1 MDFAPLNIV
10 TGYTYLES
18 GITAGRAAKEAR
30 KRGYPG
36 IGIQDIDT
44 LAGIAPFESE
54 ARGMGLGS
62 ALGTR
67 FSPLPSL
74 ALYIKEEK
82 GYRNLLRLDTLRE
95 LGLLKEEDFFTHAE
109 GLLAVLVPSP
119 GTAFEQR
126 VLEKAAKAFHDLWIG
141 LPLLPKEE
149 MDSWRDFAKDRG
161 IPVAAFPEVRYWRK
175 EDHVSLLMLH
185 AIKEQEK
192 LSIKEAEGNL
202 FFPTPESLQK
212 SYLPEEIKESVAIL
226 RKCMGFRYVVERGTP
241 LLYPEAKEEGA
252 APYLRRVAEEGLRRK
267 GKLEKP
273 GYRER
278 LDYEL
283 RTIEKT
289 GFSDYMLIVQEYV
302 DEARRR
308 GILVGPGR
316 GSAPGSI
323 VAYALGITMPDPL
336 EHGLLFERFL
346 NPERKSMPDIDVD
359 FEDVRRDELFLHLEE
374 RYGKERTARI
384 LAVQTIKAKK
394 ALDDVGRIYS
404 YPESDISLL
413 KGKILDDDRSLRDD
427 YRLDKDFRS
436 LVDSDPYYLEI
447 VSLAS
452 KIEGLP
458 RQEGLHAPGALLNET
473 PLGEAL
479 PLHERDGTRVA
490 LLDKDHLEPQ
500 GFLKMDLL
508 PLTNL
513 STIRLVL
520 EDVREKEGKEL
531 SYEDIPY
538 DDEEA
543 IALIRRGETM
553 GLFQLESPGMKRA
566 IEEVRPTSFGDIA
579 AIEAL
584 FRPGPMGQIPLYARR
599 KNGKEETSYPLE
611 ALRPI
616 LEETYGIIVYQEQ
629 VMEICRKAAGMSY
642 GESDLFRRAIA
653 KKDAEKLH
661 ALRPRFLEGM
671 RRKGHTEKEAED
683 LYSLIERFAD
693 YGFNKSHAV
702 SYAMLTCQMAYLKA
716 RFPRSFYAAIL
727 QGMGPGERKF
737 RDVLSEMRRR
747 GMRLLLPDVNRSG
760 FRFEAEEGGI
770 RAPLSFV
777 KEIPGNLV
785 RGILEEREENGP
797 YKDLFDFAA
806 RARKKGLQLKHLVRL
821 MDGGALDCFH
831 ETRATLRASAPRAMD
846 YARMLVGDDG
856 SALLVDFDA
865 PKPSLRKAEED
876 PRVALEAE
884 KEALGIMLSGS
895 PLAHLSE
902 TIRKSGAIPLSDIP
916 ESGSFLTVGLVKAV
930 RARLTKSGKKM
941 AYLEV
946 QDEAGEESFTLWEEC
961 YREAYPLLKAD
972 RPLLLKGHVNM
983 YKGRRS
989 LVLDEA
995 RPLLEE

>member
-74 ALYIKEEK
+74 ALYIKEDK

-126 VLEKAAKAFHDLWIG
+126 ILEKAAKAFHDLWIG

-316 GSAPGSI
+316 GSAPGSL

-384 LAVQTIKAKK
+384 SEMIATIQT
-394 ALDDVGRIYS
+394 
-404 YPESDISLL
+404 
-413 KGKILDDDRSLRDD
+413 
-427 YRLDKDFRS
+427 
-436 LVDSDPYYLEI
+436 
-447 VSLAS
+447 
-452 KIEGLP
+452 
-458 RQEGLHAPGALLNET
+458 
-473 PLGEAL
+473 
-479 PLHERDGTRVA
+479 
-490 LLDKDHLEPQ
+490 
-500 GFLKMDLL
+500 
-508 PLTNL
+508 
-513 STIRLVL
+513 
-520 EDVREKEGKEL
+520 
-531 SYEDIPY
+531 
-538 DDEEA
+538 
-543 IALIRRGETM
+543 
-553 GLFQLESPGMKRA
+553 
-566 IEEVRPTSFGDIA
+566 
-579 AIEAL
+579 
-584 FRPGPMGQIPLYARR
+584 
-599 KNGKEETSYPLE
+599 
-611 ALRPI
+611 
-616 LEETYGIIVYQEQ
+616 VYQRT
-629 VMEICRKAAGMSY
+629 I
-642 GESDLFRRAIA
+642 LF
-653 KKDAEKLH
+653 
-661 ALRPRFLEGM
+661 
-671 RRKGHTEKEAED
+671 
-683 LYSLIERFAD
+683 LIE
-693 YGFNKSHAV
+693 SITHH
-702 SYAMLTCQMAYLKA
+702 
-716 RFPRSFYAAIL
+716 P
-727 QGMGPGERKF
+727 
-737 RDVLSEMRRR
+737 
-747 GMRLLLPDVNRSG
+747 
-760 FRFEAEEGGI
+760 
-770 RAPLSFV
+770 
-777 KEIPGNLV
+777 
-785 RGILEEREENGP
+785 
-797 YKDLFDFAA
+797 
-806 RARKKGLQLKHLVRL
+806 
-821 MDGGALDCFH
+821 
-831 ETRATLRASAPRAMD
+831 PRACTQ
-846 YARMLVGDDG
+846 
-856 SALLVDFDA
+856 S
-865 PKPSLRKAEED
+865 
-876 PRVALEAE
+876 RV
-884 KEALGIMLSGS
+884 SC
-895 PLAHLSE
+895 
-902 TIRKSGAIPLSDIP
+902 
-916 ESGSFLTVGLVKAV
+916 V
-930 RARLTKSGKKM
+930 
-941 AYLEV
+941 
-946 QDEAGEESFTLWEEC
+946 
-961 YREAYPLLKAD
+961 
-972 RPLLLKGHVNM
+972 
-983 YKGRRS
+983 
-989 LVLDEA
+989 
-995 RPLLEE
+995 